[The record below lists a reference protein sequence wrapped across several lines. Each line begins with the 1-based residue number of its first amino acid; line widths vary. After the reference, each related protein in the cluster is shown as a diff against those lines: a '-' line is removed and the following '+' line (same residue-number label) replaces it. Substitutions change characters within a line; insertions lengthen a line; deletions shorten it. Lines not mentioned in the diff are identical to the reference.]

1 MKPLL
6 ALILGILSLP
16 LLAHTA
22 EDWSVEIV
30 PTQVKEDGSKH
41 ITGDFFVIAVNK
53 TNHNLKVWQQ
63 WNSWGTYTIS
73 LSVKPADASSFN
85 LEPSASR
92 FWTWNM
98 PTFTV
103 IGPGKSFV
111 LVASVSKDHKSRL
124 EGFPE
129 KFTDGPA
136 TVQAHFTIKEDE
148 DAKRL
153 GVWTG
158 TVSSAPETISIRKPD

>member
-6 ALILGILSLP
+6 PLILAILSFPTLIR
-16 LLAHTA
+16 AA

-30 PTQVKEDGSKH
+30 PTQVKADGTKH
-41 ITGDFFVIAVNK
+41 ITGDFFVIT
-53 TNHNLKVWQQ
+53 TNRTNRNLRVWQQ

-73 LSVKPADASSFN
+73 FSVKPADGPSFN
-85 LEPSASR
+85 LEPSHTR
-92 FWTWNM
+92 LWTWNM
-98 PTFTV
+98 PSFTIV
-103 IGPGKSFV
+103 EPGKSFV
-111 LVASVSKDHKSRL
+111 LTASISKDRNSRL

-129 KFTDGPA
+129 KFSEGPA

-148 DAKRL
+148 DTKRL

-158 TVSSAPETISIRKPD
+158 SASSAPETISIRKPD

>member
-6 ALILGILSLP
+6 PLILAILSFP
-16 LLAHTA
+16 TLAHAA

-30 PTQVKEDGSKH
+30 PTQVKADGSKH
-41 ITGDFFVIAVNK
+41 ITGDFFVITTNK
-53 TNHNLKVWQQ
+53 TNRNLRVWQQ

-73 LSVKPADASSFN
+73 LSVKPADGPSFN

-92 FWTWNM
+92 FWTWNQ

-103 IGPGKSFV
+103 IEPGKRFV
-111 LVASVSKDHKSRL
+111 LVASVTKDHKSRL

-129 KFTDGPA
+129 KFSDGPA

-148 DAKRL
+148 DTKRL